1 MTMKINL
8 IPIDDISGVKNYM
21 DMAFMS
27 MLKDV
32 ASSGETLTQLKDVFE
47 DEKIIK
53 LDIDKRTVRMLMFP
67 RYELP

>member
-27 MLKDV
+27 MLKDA
-32 ASSGETLTQLKDVFE
+32 ASSRDTLTQLKDVFK
-47 DEKIIK
+47 DEKITK
-53 LDIDKRTVRMLMFP
+53 LDIDERTVRMLMFP